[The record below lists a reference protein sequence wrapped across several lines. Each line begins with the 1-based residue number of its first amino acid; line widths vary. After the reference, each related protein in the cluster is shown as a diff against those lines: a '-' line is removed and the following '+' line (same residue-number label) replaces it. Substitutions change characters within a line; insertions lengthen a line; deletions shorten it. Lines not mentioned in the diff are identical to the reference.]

1 MGRDCDAP
9 IIADAA
15 GCVNTDPLN
24 IGDHLLTVC
33 LRLLLQSVAF
43 AAQVKTLQEQNAEME
58 KKISE
63 LKLQLE
69 VTPVSL
75 TRLIDLQNL
84 FFRNVKL
91 CLLCIEMIE
100 TVKI

>member
-1 MGRDCDAP
+1 MGRDSDAP
-9 IIADAA
+9 ITADAV
-15 GCVNTDPLN
+15 GCVNTDPLD
-24 IGDHLLTVC
+24 IGDHLLTAC

-69 VTPVSL
+69 VT
-75 TRLIDLQNL
+75 TH
-84 FFRNVKL
+84 
-91 CLLCIEMIE
+91 
-100 TVKI
+100 